1 MTERISILDTT
12 LRDGAQR
19 EGISLSVND
28 KIRIAQRLDSLGIA
42 YIEGGWPGSNPK
54 DVEFFSRAR
63 HLRME
68 HGRIAAFCSTRHP
81 SATAE
86 QDRNLQAVLDT
97 SVRTAVMVGKSS
109 AMHVQQVLG
118 ITLDENLAMIRESIG
133 LLVAH
138 DIEVLFDA
146 EHYFDGHKLDEAYAL
161 KTLEAAAEAGAS
173 CLVLCDTNG
182 GSLPSEV
189 SRIVERVRQHLP
201 NIEIGIHA
209 HNDAGMADANTLVAV
224 EAGARHVQGTINGY
238 GERCGN
244 ANLCTAIANLEL
256 KMGYHT
262 LANGSLARLTETS
275 RFVSEIANLSPDPH
289 APYVGSSAFTH
300 KAGLHVSALQRV
312 SDSYQ
317 HVDPALVGNE
327 MRVLISELSGRAN
340 IAHKLRDLGI
350 SQELSTEQIRAIAQR
365 LKELES
371 EGYQFEGA
379 DGSFEL
385 LVRRM
390 LPGYTPSFA
399 VLDALV
405 LAEKRNN
412 SAMLSEATVKM
423 RVGDKV
429 MHTASDGDGPVNALD
444 RAMRKALLPT
454 YPWLENVQLTDY
466 KVRIVDP
473 QSGTAALTRVLVDAS
488 DGNETWTTVGCSV
501 NIIEA
506 STTALVD
513 SLELAILGRSSRR
526 HR

>member
-1 MTERISILDTT
+1 MTERITILDTT

-19 EGISLSVND
+19 EGISLSAND
-28 KIRIAQRLDSLGIA
+28 KIRIAQRLDDLGVA

-54 DVEFFSRAR
+54 DVEFFARAR
-63 HLRME
+63 HLRLQ
-68 HGRIAAFCSTRHP
+68 HARIAAFCSTRHP
-81 SATAE
+81 SAKVE
-86 QDRNLQAVLDT
+86 EDRNLQAVLEAG
-97 SVRTAVMVGKSS
+97 VRTAVMVGKSS
-109 AMHVQQVLG
+109 AMHVEQVLG
-118 ITLDENLAMIRESIG
+118 ITREENLAMIRESVQ
-133 LLVAH
+133 LLV
-138 DIEVLFDA
+138 DRGLEVLFDA
-146 EHYFDGHKLDEAYAL
+146 EHYFDGHKLDRAYAL
-161 KTLEAAAEAGAS
+161 ETLAAAADAGAT
-173 CLVLCDTNG
+173 CVVLCDTNG

-189 SRIVERVRQHLP
+189 ARIVGEVRQYLP
-201 NIEIGIHA
+201 RTSVGMHA
-209 HNDAGMADANTLVAV
+209 HNDNGMADANTLVAV
-224 EAGARHVQGTINGY
+224 EAGANHIQGTMNGY

-244 ANLCTAIANLEL
+244 ADLCTVIPNLEL
-256 KMGYHT
+256 KMGRRA
-262 LANGSLARLTETS
+262 LANGSLARLTETA
-275 RFVSEIANLSPDPH
+275 RFVSEVANLSPNPH

-340 IAHKLRDLGI
+340 VAHKLREMGLEHEMNAD
-350 SQELSTEQIRAIAQR
+350 QVRALAQR
-365 LKELES
+365 LKEMES
-371 EGYQFEGA
+371 QGYQFEGA

-385 LVRRM
+385 MVRRM
-390 LPGYTPSFA
+390 LPGYAPPFE

-405 LAEKRNN
+405 LAEKRNG
-412 SAMLSEATVKM
+412 SPMLSEATVKM
-423 RVGDKV
+423 RVGDQL

-454 YPWLENVQLTDY
+454 HPWLEDVQLTDY

-473 QSGTAALTRVLVDAS
+473 QSATAALTRVLIDAS

-513 SLELAILGRSSRR
+513 SLELALLGRSSGQRR
-526 HR
+526 

>member
-1 MTERISILDTT
+1 MTERIAILDTT

-28 KIRIAQRLDSLGIA
+28 KIRIALRLDDLGIA

-54 DVEFFSRAR
+54 DAEFFARAR
-63 HLRME
+63 HLRLR
-68 HGRIAAFCSTRHP
+68 HSRIAAFCSTRHAKSTVEKDP
-81 SATAE
+81 
-86 QDRNLQAVLDT
+86 NLQAVLEAG
-97 SVRTAVMVGKSS
+97 VRSAVLVGKSS
-109 AMHVQQVLG
+109 TMQVQQVLD
-118 ITLDENLAMIRESIG
+118 TSLDGNLAMIRESVAY
-133 LLVAH
+133 LVEH
-138 DIEVLFDA
+138 GIEVLFDA
-146 EHYFDGHKLDEAYAL
+146 EHYFDGHKLDEDYAL
-161 KTLEAAAEAGAS
+161 KTLEVAARAGAS

-189 SRIVERVRQHLP
+189 SRIVSRVHKRLP
-201 NIEIGIHA
+201 DVGIGMHA
-209 HNDAGMADANTLVAV
+209 HNDTGMADANTLVAV

-244 ANLCTAIANLEL
+244 ANLCTVIPNLEL

-262 LANGSLARLTETS
+262 LANGSLKCLTETS
-275 RFVSEIANLSPDPH
+275 RYVSEIANLSPNSN

-300 KAGLHVSALQRV
+300 KAGLHVSALQRA

-317 HVDPALVGNE
+317 HIDPTLVGNE

-340 IAHKLRDLGI
+340 VAHKLRELGMEDDLTPD
-350 SQELSTEQIRAIAQR
+350 QVREIALR

-379 DGSFEL
+379 DGSFQL
-385 LVRRM
+385 MVRRM
-390 LPGYTPSFA
+390 LPGYKPSFE
-399 VLDALV
+399 VQDALV
-405 LAEKRNN
+405 LAEKRNDG
-412 SAMLSEATVKM
+412 AMLSEATVKI
-423 RVGDKV
+423 RVGDQV

-444 RAMRKALLPT
+444 RAMRKALVPT
-454 YPWLENVQLTDY
+454 YPWLAEVQLTDY

-513 SLELAILGRSSRR
+513 SLELALLGRSSAGRR
-526 HR
+526 